1 MNDLIVGEFV
11 IVVKPYTDNYYDI
24 DEHVRIITW
33 NEAWG
38 RKWKVPQEH
47 KDKMLEL
54 NSAVVL
60 FISAVN
66 SPKFLRIHAPTV
78 KMAMESL
85 RERYPKI
92 HAQIP
97 PFDPDKFESIGAACK
112 GSSNLSYHAIPADMD
127 AEDIQLCY
135 MGGEMEPDDYVGDY
149 PDTGAFISAV
159 KEKQTLLWIQCY
171 PRTPVGFWSYYGFD
185 FNELMD
191 HVIKE

>member
-1 MNDLIVGEFV
+1 MNDLVVCEFV
-11 IVVKPYTDNYYDI
+11 VVVKPYTDNYYDI

-60 FISAVN
+60 FISAAN

-78 KMAMESL
+78 KMAMEL
-85 RERYPKI
+85 LEERCPKV

-97 PFDPDKFESIGAACK
+97 SFDADKFESIGAACK
-112 GSSNLSYHAIPADMD
+112 GSSNLSYSFVPEDNDDDNILWLLPDDMD
-127 AEDIQLCY
+127 E
-135 MGGEMEPDDYVGDY
+135 DDYVGNFPNID
-149 PDTGAFISAV
+149 AFIAAV
-159 KEKQTLLWIQCY
+159 KEKRKVLFIRCY
-171 PRTPVGFWSYYGFD
+171 PDTPVGSWSYHGFD
-185 FNELMD
+185 FNELMN

>member
-1 MNDLIVGEFV
+1 MNDLVVCEFV

-78 KMAMESL
+78 KMAMEL
-85 RERYPKI
+85 LEERYPKI

-97 PFDPDKFESIGAACK
+97 PFDSDKFECIGAACK
-112 GSSNLSYHAIPADMD
+112 GSSNLSYSFVPEDNDDDNILWLLPDDMD
-127 AEDIQLCY
+127 E
-135 MGGEMEPDDYVGDY
+135 DDYVGNF
-149 PDTGAFISAV
+149 PNIAAFIAAV
-159 KEKQTLLWIQCY
+159 KEKRKVLCIHCY
-171 PRTPVGFWSYYGFD
+171 PHTPVGFWSYHGFD

>member
-1 MNDLIVGEFV
+1 MNDLIVCEFV

-78 KMAMESL
+78 KMAMEL
-85 RERYPKI
+85 LEERSPKV

-112 GSSNLSYHAIPADMD
+112 GSSNLSYAFVSE
-127 AEDIQLCY
+127 EDDDDEILWHL
-135 MGGEMEPDDYVGDY
+135 PDELGDDGYVGDY
-149 PDTGAFISAV
+149 PNSAAFVAAV
-159 KEKQTLLWIQCY
+159 EEKRKVLCIHCY
-171 PRTPVGFWSYYGFD
+171 PDTPVGSWSYHGFD
-185 FNELMD
+185 FNELMN